1 MEPLE
6 MAGMTK
12 LDIAE
17 GRHLPQHHG
26 RYDVTKFYLGLNEA
40 RINFDLIEGNVFCG
54 SVPITEADMDLIKK
68 RGFGAI
74 LDLCGDNSNEGEMAK
89 ARGIAYLH
97 EFVFDT
103 YSPKQDQF
111 KRIAD
116 YIEAEQ
122 KKHKV
127 YVHCHAGRGRA
138 PTSIIAWLISR
149 GKDVMP
155 ALNLVHI
162 KRKSE
167 TLFVSER
174 QLFGLK
180 TFAQSIRRKN

>member
-1 MEPLE
+1 ME
-6 MAGMTK
+6 AKDMTK

-17 GRHLPQHHG
+17 GRHLPPHHG
-26 RYDVTKFYLGLNEA
+26 RYDVTKFYIGLNEA
-40 RINFDLIEGNVFCG
+40 RINFDLIEKNVFCG

-74 LDLCGDNSNEGEMAK
+74 LDLCGDNSNEGKMAK
-89 ARGIAYLH
+89 ARGITYLH

-103 YSPKQDQF
+103 YSPRQDQF

-116 YIEAEQ
+116 FIEEQ
-122 KKHKV
+122 SRVHPV

-138 PTSIIAWLISR
+138 PTSVVAWLVSR
-149 GKDVMP
+149 GRDVIA
-155 ALNLVHI
+155 ALDLVHD

-174 QLFGLK
+174 QILGLK
-180 TFAQSIRRKN
+180 TFALTIRRKN